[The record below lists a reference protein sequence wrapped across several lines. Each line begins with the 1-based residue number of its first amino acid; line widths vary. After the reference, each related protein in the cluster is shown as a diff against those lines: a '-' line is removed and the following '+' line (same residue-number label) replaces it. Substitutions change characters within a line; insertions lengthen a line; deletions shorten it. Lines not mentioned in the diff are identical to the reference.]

1 MGAPGGLF
9 QITISVENEAV
20 IDRVLQGYENRA
32 SDLRA
37 AWPEVKRVFQQ
48 IVAKAFESEGAST
61 GAPWPQLAKR
71 TQQDRVRQGFPPAH
85 PILQRTQKLMRA
97 LTVGEG
103 AYVAM
108 TPTSMRYQL
117 SSEVGYFKFH
127 QSTRP
132 RTKLPR
138 RAPVLLTADDR
149 TALMHPIRLHITGRD
164 VNAPRRQAAF
174 V

>member
-1 MGAPGGLF
+1 VSF
-9 QITISVENEAV
+9 SE
-20 IDRVLQGYENRA
+20 
-32 SDLRA
+32 
-37 AWPEVKRVFQQ
+37 
-48 IVAKAFESEGAST
+48 IVAKAFESEGSST
-61 GAPWPQLAKR
+61 GAPWARSWRSHARSRKEFVWASR
-71 TQQDRVRQGFPPAH
+71 AAH

-117 SSEVGYFKFH
+117 SSEVGYFKYH